1 MGVYDM
7 DFQKELQERVAYTE
21 KVIGTYLPKEEG
33 FQKSLLEAMKYSFLA
48 GGT

>member
-21 KVIGTYLPKEEG
+21 KVIGTYLPKERSEERRVG
-33 FQKSLLEAMKYSFLA
+33 KECL
-48 GGT
+48 